1 MISKTVQAAFIVAA
15 VFCGV
20 SGAKADVLYDYS
32 AKPFNG
38 GDSWL
43 YTNGNVLGHN
53 ELTFTLSHA
62 VLPNLTLADLTGS
75 LLAWTATALNT
86 PRSAIAST
94 DLNAGVNS
102 LLISTDGNGTITDWR
117 LSFYGYT
124 NDIYGNDA
132 HGNPILALETFNAN
146 PNGEALVFNT
156 APGHVSPIV
165 NGGSLYG
172 RATCGGFSCGNTGGG
187 TFTVTDLAD
196 VAVPEPATVAL
207 LAGGLA
213 ALGLM
218 RRRRA

>member
-53 ELTFTLSHA
+53 ELT
-62 VLPNLTLADLTGS
+62 
-75 LLAWTATALNT
+75 LAWTATALNT

-156 APGHVSPIV
+156 APGHVSTIV

-172 RATCGGFSCGNTGGG
+172 RATCGGFSCGTTGGG